1 MAVEVSRKDKVVH
14 PLPPPLKSQVFVAI
28 YQCDQ
33 VLRRKNRQLL
43 VKNRQNLLHN
53 KLNFPNFIVDFGQKR
68 LSPKASVN
76 CQNGDKLPH
85 LVTLPFTQ
93 IASPYLETKMKLLC

>member
-33 VLRRKNRQLL
+33 VLRKKNRQLL
-43 VKNRQNLLHN
+43 VKNRQICCTTSIIFPILLLILG
-53 KLNFPNFIVDFGQKR
+53 KK
-68 LSPKASVN
+68 N
-76 CQNGDKLPH
+76 CHQRPL
-85 LVTLPFTQ
+85 
-93 IASPYLETKMKLLC
+93 